1 MSNLADGLY
10 RAISQEAQNQLSM
23 YQADKT
29 ISGEIFSIVNA
40 VTGEYKVR
48 YQDGVWSAFSQ
59 GKTKYRVGDNVLVKI
74 PLGDFSKTKYIEGY
88 TYNSD
93 IDTANDASQV
103 EESFSPDW
111 ATIYGKD
118 WSGEIGL
125 IAYAG
130 TDHKSAITIFEAGE
144 SDSHAVFQQ
153 YANRG
158 TQFRVSGEFLTT
170 LVNEQKKGNYGL
182 RLTFVTSGE
191 GSPEVA
197 YTLDSTIFNGSP
209 YQFAYW
215 TPQTVLFT
223 VPKRYFTALKK
234 IEFFQEGFAD
244 YDPLDNKTNAN
255 LFCRNIQVEWV
266 DVKDLTDTAYY
277 LTIATPQGMVFSNN
291 FPNLTLTAKLMSG
304 AESLMSKSTCSCF
317 WYKEDPSV
325 LVDSDEYEKAAGQ
338 GWRRIEKD
346 KFDSITVSIDECPAA
361 EVRYKVV
368 VIYNEENI
376 LTKEITLVNINA
388 LYDFYLELSDTVLT
402 LKDRNNDTLTASGM
416 WYIELPDASR
426 KRLTEIKSVSVDL
439 KEHFVYPWIKVYC
452 DVYDGTTKLT
462 VVQWTNYQ
470 DAGEEDLPNFMLQYV
485 GDDVFHYDANGDV
498 FDVREY
504 DDLEHTLRCNI
515 ATSQTDALTFTL
527 KWLDENKDPIGGEP
541 QDLPQSM
548 MQKVWVDGDNVLHF
562 KIRTKFYSMFS
573 HNSVYV
579 RLTALDGSFVDYE
592 KEISFLKD
600 GDQGT
605 NGTTY
610 VCIIRPIDAG
620 GNKVSGNIG
629 FHYKDAWITDET
641 INFKAF
647 VYCNGE
653 LITDGVNDFKISYTW
668 NSKNVL
674 LYPTMGV
681 YDKIPV
687 RPLPH
692 GGTDRYSASNKLL
705 RQRDLDVEFTPDE
718 LNEFYIKVQV
728 DVRYK
733 TESKISVYAYYPIDI
748 FVGDIDESKVDY
760 TAPSYVMY
768 SASGVNPQYSSDPLK
783 FEYNGIKGTIEST
796 CSMLGV
802 WSTSGNSY
810 LMPASHFTFD
820 NNSIGMLKMSVDEN
834 NYVLHSVFMYLNPYG
849 NEALNSWDGTSLE
862 LDKEGGSIL
871 APQIGAG
878 EKNNENQFTGVV
890 MGKDSAQSKIGLYGY
905 KDGITTFALKED
917 GTASFGTKG
926 QITIDGENA
935 QITGKNA
942 GADNGQYMTINL
954 VRLDNDKYAIRIGDK
969 FLVDYDGNVNISG
982 IVIATDGNIGGCNI
996 SNGVLQVSEA
1006 NINGKLTASVI
1017 DGSELNVNSAN
1028 IADSVSADWVYAGNI
1043 NADNINGGTL
1053 DFSKLGT
1060 SGSAAI
1066 RNLTWNMVQSASK
1079 TASIDGI
1086 GSMENRLSY
1095 LYGTDAG
1102 FTGDVTINDLAATS
1116 LRLGGWYLGSAGVKD
1131 GYSGTWV
1138 SWDDII
1144 GKKTTA
1150 VFG

>member
-10 RAISQEAQNQLSM
+10 KAISQEAQNQLSM

-59 GKTKYRVGDNVLVKI
+59 GKTKYKVGDNVLVKI

-111 ATIYGKD
+111 ATIYDKD

-125 IAYAG
+125 VAYAG
-130 TDHKSAITIFEAGE
+130 TDHKSAITVFEAGE
-144 SDSHAVFQQ
+144 GDSHAVFQQ

-191 GSPEVA
+191 GSPEVT

-209 YQFAYW
+209 YQFACW

-244 YDPLDNKTNAN
+244 YDPSGNETNAN
-255 LFCRNIQVEWV
+255 LFCRNVQVEWV
-266 DVKDLTDTAYY
+266 DIKDLTDTTYY

-291 FPNLTLTAKLMSG
+291 FPSLTLTAKLMSG

-346 KFDSITVSIDECPAA
+346 KFDSIAVSIDECPAA

-376 LTKEITLVNINA
+376 LTKEITLVNINN
-388 LYDFYLELSDTVLT
+388 LYDFYLELGDTILT
-402 LKDRNNDTLTASGM
+402 LKDRKNDTVTASGM
-416 WYIELPDASR
+416 WYAELPDASR
-426 KRLTEIKSVSVDL
+426 VQLTDIKSVSVDL
-439 KEHFVYPWIKVYC
+439 KEYFVYPWIKVYC

-470 DAGEEDLPNFMLQYV
+470 DDTEEDLPNFMLQYV
-485 GDDVFHYDANGDV
+485 GDDVFHYDANGDI

-504 DDLEHTLRCNI
+504 DDLEHTLKCNI

-562 KIRTKFYSMFS
+562 KIRTKFYDMFS

-610 VCIIRPIDAG
+610 VCLIRPIDAG
-620 GNKVSGNIG
+620 GNKISGNIG
-629 FHYKDAWITDET
+629 FHYKDAWATDET

-653 LITDGVNDFKISYTW
+653 LITDGVNDFDIAYTW

-674 LYPTMGV
+674 LYPSTGV

-692 GGTDRYSASNKLL
+692 GGTDRYSASGKLL
-705 RQRDLDVEFTPDE
+705 KQKDLTKDFTPDE

-733 TESKISVYAYYPIDI
+733 TEKKVSVYAYYPIDI
-748 FVGDIDESKVDY
+748 FVGDIDESKAEY
-760 TAPSYVMY
+760 TVPSYVMY
-768 SASGVNPQYSSDPLK
+768 SASGTNPQYSSDPLK
-783 FEYNGIKGTIEST
+783 FEYGGTKGTIEST
-796 CSMLGV
+796 CAMLGV

-820 NNSIGMLKMSVDEN
+820 NNSIGMLKLSMDN
-834 NYVLHSVFMYLNPYG
+834 DRYILHSVFMYLNPYG

-862 LDKEGGSIL
+862 LDSEGGSVL

-878 EKNNENQFTGVV
+878 EKNTNNQFTGVV
-890 MGKDSAQSKIGLYGY
+890 MGKDSAQDKIGLYGY
-905 KDGITTFALKED
+905 QDGITTFALKED
-917 GTASFGTKG
+917 GTASFGTKS
-926 QITIDGENA
+926 QITIDGEKA

-942 GADNGQYMTINL
+942 GADDGQYMTINL
-954 VRLDNDKYAIRIGDK
+954 VNLGNGTYAIQIGDK

-982 IVIATDGNIGGCNI
+982 TVTATNGVIGGCNI
-996 SNGVLQVSEA
+996 TDGVLQISEA

-1131 GYSGTWV
+1131 GYNGTWV

-1144 GKKTTA
+1144 GKTTTA